1 MNSLLTVTVLVGFGL
16 IGGIMGLASDSR
28 DYAAIKNKT
37 SRSLIIKEYEKK
49 MLLNL
54 YNPLKIKKN
63 NKIKDKN
70 TASSVEEI
78 KMTLFDDMVQ

>member
-1 MNSLLTVTVLVGFGL
+1 
-16 IGGIMGLASDSR
+16 MGLASDSR

-54 YNPLKIKKN
+54 YNPLKIKCRIIRL
-63 NKIKDKN
+63 KIKIQHLQLK
-70 TASSVEEI
+70 
-78 KMTLFDDMVQ
+78 KLK

>member
-1 MNSLLTVTVLVGFGL
+1 
-16 IGGIMGLASDSR
+16 MGLASDSR

-70 TASSVEEI
+70 TASSVEE
-78 KMTLFDDMVQ
+78 

>member
-1 MNSLLTVTVLVGFGL
+1 MQ
-16 IGGIMGLASDSR
+16 
-28 DYAAIKNKT
+28 
-37 SRSLIIKEYEKK
+37 
-49 MLLNL
+49 
-54 YNPLKIKKN
+54 N